1 MSTTLPQQTTPVRI
15 TRSLR
20 FQIALALG
28 ALVVLF
34 SLFGYFTLRLVDE
47 QRAQGGL
54 LRLAGELQAT
64 AQQLAMQA
72 MHYRENIP
80 ADPRTYNRDLQL
92 YYRDLARNTQRFDT
106 ICRAFSSGDFKGL
119 LERHEAMHPMLG
131 DSTMATARH
140 LETYWKDFRR
150 RLDAALGDREMPDLA
165 RAADLIVAYNQGLVD
180 KARQLLQALDSD
192 LEARNRRVRHLVEL
206 FSGAALVIAVGL
218 MFWFYRRVL
227 RPLDRTLQGFAAVAT
242 GNFSYRLPETADN
255 EIGLLARGFNR
266 FNARLEALF
275 RLTACLQQGSDLD
288 QTLAFVSRILPELLP
303 LDWVG
308 ALFVTDDGMIQLERA
323 YGDGRPDTLGLMRFP
338 LSGTL
343 LEQCLHEEQPLHIP
357 DVHQVANRESRY
369 RFLKVLADRDRRDAI
384 FLPVSAHS
392 PLPGV
397 LVFATRQAHAYTPEH
412 LELLA
417 NLTTVITLS
426 FGRTLRLADHARLAA
441 IGQFASGIAHE
452 IRTPL
457 ATLGMALD
465 YFAER
470 NPDAAAERRLALARR
485 ELGRIERLLDE
496 VLLYARP
503 LSLRRERVALDQ
515 LMNRVLDS
523 LAEEARARE
532 IDVALSCPPDL
543 VLVADEDRLVQ
554 IFLNLLR
561 NALEA
566 SPPGSQV
573 KIAAH
578 PAMDG
583 KGVMVMF
590 SNPGELT
597 AETLERIFEPFYTT
611 KAQGT
616 GLGLAIVRRLVEAHG
631 GRVSAASQEGQV
643 RFSVIL
649 PRGDG

>member
-1 MSTTLPQQTTPVRI
+1 MSEPLSRQADPVRI

-80 ADPRTYNRDLQL
+80 DDPRTYSRDLQL

-106 ICRAFSSGDFKGL
+106 ICRAFSNGDFKGL

-131 DSTMATARH
+131 DNTMATARH

-150 RLDAALGDREMPDLA
+150 RLEAALGDREMPDLA

-180 KARQLLQALDSD
+180 KARQLLQALDHD
-192 LEARNRRVRHLVEL
+192 LEARNRRVRHLVEI
-206 FSGAALVIAVGL
+206 FSAAALAIALGL
-218 MFWFYRRVL
+218 MVWFYRRVL
-227 RPLDRTLQGFAAVAT
+227 RPLDRTMQGFAAVAT
-242 GNFSYRLPETADN
+242 GNFSYRLPETGDN
-255 EIGLLARGFNR
+255 EIGLLAQGFNR

-343 LEQCLHEEQPLHIP
+343 LEQCLHDDRPLHIP
-357 DVHQVANRESRY
+357 DIHRVANRESRY

-397 LVFATRQAHAYTPEH
+397 LVFATRRAHAYTPEH

-417 NLTTVITLS
+417 NLATVITLS

-470 NPDAAAERRLALARR
+470 NPDAPAERRLALARR

-515 LMNRVLDS
+515 VLGRVQES
-523 LAEEARARE
+523 LAEEARHRQ
-532 IDVALSCPPDL
+532 VKVTSSCPPDL
-543 VLVADEDRLVQ
+543 VPFADEDRLTQ

-590 SNPGELT
+590 SNPGELG
-597 AETLERIFEPFYTT
+597 ADTLERIFEPFYTT

-631 GRVSAASQEGQV
+631 GRVTAAGQGGQV
-643 RFSVIL
+643 RFSVLL
-649 PRGDG
+649 PRGED